1 MGEKLELRLKSPV
14 GAEPAVYPW
23 PLPVY
28 DKHHD
33 AAHEIIETIRW
44 VCEEIPDLK
53 LAMENYVL
61 IDYDTKS
68 FESMQRLCD
77 KYNRAIDSIHQLWKG
92 TTQPMKLNT
101 RPSTGLLRHIL
112 QQVYNH
118 SVTDPEKLNNYE
130 PFSPEV
136 YGETSFDL
144 VAQMI
149 DEIKMTDDDLFVDL
163 GSGVGQVVLQ
173 VAAATNC
180 KHHYGV
186 EKADIPAKYAET
198 MDREFRKWM
207 KWYGKKHAE
216 YTLERGDFLSEEWRE
231 RIANTSVIFVNNF
244 AFGPEVDHQLKERFA
259 NMKEGGRIVSS
270 KPFAPL
276 NFRINSRNLSD
287 IGTIMRVVELSPL
300 KGSVSWTGKPVSYYL
315 HTIDRTIL
323 ENYFSSLKNPKLRE
337 EQEAARRRQQRES
350 KSNAATP
357 TKGPEGKVAGP
368 ADAPMDSGAEEE
380 KAGAATVKKPSPSK
394 ARKKK
399 LNKKGRKM
407 AGRKRGRPKKMNT
420 ANPERKPKK
429 NQTALDALHAQTVS
443 QTAASSPQDAY
454 RSPHSPFYQLPPSV
468 QRHSPNPLLVAPT
481 PPALQ
486 KLLESFKIQYLQFLA
501 YTKTPQYKA
510 SLQELLGQEKE
521 KNAQLLGAAQQL
533 LSHCQA
539 QKEEIRRLF
548 QQKLDE
554 LGVKALT
561 YNDLIQAQKEI
572 SAHNQ
577 QLREQ
582 SEQLE
587 QDNRALRG
595 QSLQLL
601 KARCEELQLDWA
613 TLSLEKLLKEKQ
625 ALKSQISEKQR
636 HCLELQISIV
646 ELEKSQR
653 QQELLQ
659 LKSCVP
665 PDDALSLHLRGKGAL
680 GRELEPDASRLHLE
694 LDCTK
699 FSLPHLSSMSPEL
712 SMNGQAAGYE
722 LCGVLSRP
730 SSKQNTPQYLASP
743 LDQEVVPCTPSH
755 VGRPR
760 LEKLSGLAAPDYTRL
775 SPAKI
780 VLRRHLSQDHTVP
793 GRPAASELHSR
804 AEHTKENGLPYQ
816 SPSVP
821 GSMKLSPQDPRP
833 LSPGALQLAGEKS
846 SEKRSTPSPVL
857 QPRDPSSTLEKQI
870 GANAHGAGSRSLAL
884 APAGFS
890 YAGSVAISGALAGSP
905 ASLTPGA
912 EPATLDESSSSGSLF
927 ATVGSRSSTPQ
938 HPLLLAQPRNS
949 LPASPA
955 HQLSSSPRL
964 GGAAQGPLPE
974 ASKGDLPSDSGFS
987 DPESE
992 AKRRIVF
999 TITTGAGSAKQSP
1012 SSKHSPLTAS
1022 ARGDCVPSHGQ
1033 DSRRRGRRK
1042 RASAG
1047 TPSLSAGVSPK
1058 RRALPSVAG
1067 LFTQPSG
1074 SPLNLNSMVSNINQ
1088 PLEITAISSPE
1099 TSLKSSPV
1107 PYQDHDQP
1115 PVLKKE
1121 RPLSQTNGAHY
1132 SPLTS
1137 DEEPGSEDEPSSA
1150 RIERKIATISLES
1163 KSPPKTLENGGGL
1176 AGRKPAPAGE
1186 PVNSSKWKSTFSPIS
1201 DIGLAKSADSPLQA
1215 SSALSQNSLFT
1226 FRPALEEPS
1235 ADAKLAAHP
1244 RKGFP
1249 GSLSGADGLSPG
1261 TNPANGCTFGGGLAA
1276 DLSLHSFSDGAS
1288 LPHKGPEAAGLSSP
1302 LSFPSQRGKEG
1313 SDANP
1318 FLSKR
1323 QLDGLAG
1330 LKGEGS
1336 RGKEAGEGGLPLC
1349 GPTDK
1354 TPLLSGKAAKARD
1367 REVDLKN
1374 GHNLFISA
1382 AAVPPGS
1389 LLSGPGL
1396 APAASSAGGAA
1407 SSAQT
1412 HRSFLGPFPP
1422 GPQFALG
1429 PMSLQANLGSVA
1441 GSSVLQSLFS
1451 SVPAAAGL
1459 VHVSS
1464 AATRLTNSH
1473 AMGSFSGVA
1482 GGTVGGVF
1490 NHAVPSASAHPF
1502 GARVGR
1508 GAACGSATL
1517 GPSPLQAAASAS
1529 ASSFQAPA
1537 SVETRPP
1544 PPPPPPPPP
1553 LPPPAHLGRSPA
1565 GPPVLH
1571 APPPPNAALPPPPT
1585 LLASNPEPALL
1596 QSLASLPP
1604 NQAFLPPTSAA
1615 SLPPANASLSIKLT
1629 SLPHKGARP
1638 SFTVHHQPLP
1648 RLALAQAAP
1657 GIPQASATGPSAVWV
1672 SLGMPPPYAAHLS
1685 GVKPR

>member
-1 MGEKLELRLKSPV
+1 
-14 GAEPAVYPW
+14 
-23 PLPVY
+23 
-28 DKHHD
+28 

-350 KSNAATP
+350 KSSAATP
-357 TKGPEGKVAGP
+357 TKGPEGKAAGP
-368 ADAPMDSGAEEE
+368 AEAPMDSGAEEE

-429 NQTALDALHAQTVS
+429 NQTALDLLHAQTVS

-486 KLLESFKIQYLQFLA
+486 KLLESFRIQYLQFLA

-521 KNAQLLGAAQQL
+521 KNAQLLGTAQQL

-587 QDNRALRG
+587 QDNRTLRS

-665 PDDALSLHLRGKGAL
+665 PDDTLALHLRGKGAL
-680 GRELEPDASRLHLE
+680 GRELESDAGRLHLE
-694 LDCTK
+694 LDCAK

-712 SMNGQAAGYE
+712 SMNGHAASYE
-722 LCGVLSRP
+722 LCSALSRP
-730 SSKQNTPQYLASP
+730 SPKQDTPQYLASP

-755 VGRPR
+755 GGRPR
-760 LEKLSGLAAPDYTRL
+760 VEKLSGLAVPDYTRL

-780 VLRRHLSQDHTVP
+780 VLRRHLSQDHTLP
-793 GRPAASELHSR
+793 GRPAAMPWQVGVCAWCLRTPPGALGLLEVSAGGHLLRRLRWGGVGPGSPAGGTEWPFRVTAASHSR
-804 AEHTKENGLPYQ
+804 AE
-816 SPSVP
+816 
-821 GSMKLSPQDPRP
+821 
-833 LSPGALQLAGEKS
+833 
-846 SEKRSTPSPVL
+846 STPSPVL
-857 QPRDPSSTLEKQI
+857 QPRDPSSTLEKHI
-870 GANAHGAGSRSLAL
+870 GANAHSAGSKSLAL

-890 YAGSVAISGALAGSP
+890 YAGSVAISGTLAGSP
-905 ASLTPGA
+905 ASLAPGA
-912 EPATLDESSSSGSLF
+912 EPATLDESSGSGSLF

-949 LPASPA
+949 RPASPA

-964 GGAAQGPLPE
+964 GGAAHGPLPE

-999 TITTGAGSAKQSP
+999 TIATGAGGTKQSP

-1022 ARGDCVPSHGQ
+1022 TRGDCAPSHGQ
-1033 DSRRRGRRK
+1033 DNRKRGRRK
-1042 RASAG
+1042 RASTG
-1047 TPSLSAGVSPK
+1047 TPSLTTGVSPK

-1074 SPLNLNSMVSNINQ
+1074 SPLNLNSMVNNINQ

-1163 KSPPKTLENGGGL
+1163 KSPPKTLENGGGV
-1176 AGRKPAPAGE
+1176 AGRRPAPAGE

-1201 DIGLAKSADSPLQA
+1201 DIGLAKAADSPLQA
-1215 SSALSQNSLFT
+1215 GPTLSQSSLFA
-1226 FRPALEEPS
+1226 FRPALEETP

-1249 GSLSGADGLSPG
+1249 SSLSGADGLSPS

-1276 DLSLHSFSDGAS
+1276 ELSSHSFSDGAS
-1288 LPHKGPEAAGLSSP
+1288 LTHKGPEAAGLSSP
-1302 LSFPSQRGKEG
+1302 LGFPSQRAKEA

-1330 LKGEGS
+1330 LKGEGG
-1336 RGKEAGEGGLPLC
+1336 RGKEVGEGGLPLC
-1349 GPTDK
+1349 GPADK
-1354 TPLLSGKAAKARD
+1354 TPLPAGKAAKARD
-1367 REVDLKN
+1367 RELDLKN

-1382 AAVPPGS
+1382 ATVPPGG
-1389 LLSGPGL
+1389 LLSGPVL
-1396 APAASSAGGAA
+1396 APAASSAGGAG

-1412 HRSFLGPFPP
+1412 HRPFLGPFPP
-1422 GPQFALG
+1422 GPQFTLG
-1429 PMSLQANLGSVA
+1429 PMALQANLGSVA

-1482 GGTVGGVF
+1482 GSTVGGRS
-1490 NHAVPSASAHPF
+1490 PSSAGVLP
-1502 GARVGR
+1502 RP
-1508 GAACGSATL
+1508 L
-1517 GPSPLQAAASAS
+1517 GQELSSWSPPSGHGPES
-1529 ASSFQAPA
+1529 
-1537 SVETRPP
+1537 
-1544 PPPPPPPPP
+1544 
-1553 LPPPAHLGRSPA
+1553 SPA
-1565 GPPVLH
+1565 GR
-1571 APPPPNAALPPPPT
+1571 ALPLSPCV
-1585 LLASNPEPALL
+1585 SG
-1596 QSLASLPP
+1596 SLVI
-1604 NQAFLPPTSAA
+1604 T
-1615 SLPPANASLSIKLT
+1615 ASLSFSEGHGAQGHQGIPFSRGGHLLGVAARALARLWELVLGK
-1629 SLPHKGARP
+1629 SESPQCLPGPGGGASGLLLALGARTPAPPIRFP
-1638 SFTVHHQPLP
+1638 S
-1648 RLALAQAAP
+1648 
-1657 GIPQASATGPSAVWV
+1657 
-1672 SLGMPPPYAAHLS
+1672 
-1685 GVKPR
+1685 

>member
-92 TTQPMKLNT
+92 TTQPLKLNT

-149 DEIKMTDDDLFVDL
+149 DEIKMTEDDLFVDL

-180 KHHYGV
+180 RHHYGV

-350 KSNAATP
+350 KSSTSTP
-357 TKGPEGKVAGP
+357 TKAPESKAAAANNNPNANAAAAAPV
-368 ADAPMDSGAEEE
+368 DAPLDSGAEEE
-380 KAGAATVKKPSPSK
+380 KAGATTVKKPSPSK

-407 AGRKRGRPKKMNT
+407 AGRKRGRPKKLS
-420 ANPERKPKK
+420 AAHPERKPRKG
-429 NQTALDALHAQTVS
+429 QTPLELLHS
-443 QTAASSPQDAY
+443 QTAPDAAGASPSPQDAY
-454 RSPHSPFYQLPPSV
+454 KSPHSPFYQLPPSV
-468 QRHSPNPLLVAPT
+468 QRQPPDQLLLAPT

-486 KLLESFKIQYLQFLA
+486 KLLESFKVQYLQFLA

-510 SLQELLGQEKE
+510 NLQQLLDQEKE
-521 KNAQLLGAAQQL
+521 KNARLLGAAQQL
-533 LSHCQA
+533 LGHCQA
-539 QKEEIRRLF
+539 QKDEIRRLF

-572 SAHNQ
+572 SAHNR

-582 SEQLE
+582 TEQLE
-587 QDNRALRG
+587 KDTRTLRG

-601 KARCEELQLDWA
+601 KARCEELKLDWA

-625 ALKSQISEKQR
+625 ALRSQISEKQR
-636 HCLELQISIV
+636 RCLELQISIV

-653 QQELLQ
+653 RQELLQ
-659 LKSCVP
+659 LKSCGP
-665 PDDALSLHLRGKGAL
+665 PDEGL
-680 GRELEPDASRLHLE
+680 GPQPSRLPPELDAS
-694 LDCTK
+694 K
-699 FSLPHLSSMSPEL
+699 FSLAPFSGLSPEL
-712 SMNGQAAGYE
+712 SLNGHAAGYE
-722 LCGVLSRP
+722 LCGALSRP
-730 SSKQNTPQYLASP
+730 PSKQNTPQYLASP
-743 LDQEVVPCTPSH
+743 LDQEVVPCTPNH
-755 VGRPR
+755 GGRPR
-760 LEKLSGLAAPDYTRL
+760 LDKLAGLSLPDYTRL
-775 SPAKI
+775 SPAKL
-780 VLRRHLSQDHTVP
+780 VLRRHLSQEPTT
-793 GRPAASELHSR
+793 GAKASGELHPR
-804 AEHTKENGLPYQ
+804 AEHTKENG
-816 SPSVP
+816 SPSLVN
-821 GSMKLSPQDPRP
+821 GIKLSPQDPWP
-833 LSPGALQLAGEKS
+833 TSPGALPTAGEKS
-846 SEKRSTPSPVL
+846 SEKGLKERGSSSSGEAITSLPVSIPLSTVQPSKLPVSIPLASVVLPSRVEKRSTPSPVPQAREATML
-857 QPRDPSSTLEKQI
+857 DKVGTSTYGASSKGLVPVPT
-870 GANAHGAGSRSLAL
+870 
-884 APAGFS
+884 GF
-890 YAGSVAISGALAGSP
+890 YAGSVAISGALTGSP
-905 ASLTPGA
+905 ASLAPGT
-912 EPATLDESSSSGSLF
+912 EPPTFDESSSSGSLF
-927 ATVGSRSSTPQ
+927 GTMGSRSSTPQ
-938 HPLLLAQPRNS
+938 HPPLLAQSRGAGS
-949 LPASPA
+949 GSPA
-955 HQLSSSPRL
+955 HQLCASPRL
-964 GGAAQGPLPE
+964 NGAPQGPLLDPSKGELPAE
-974 ASKGDLPSDSGFS
+974 ASSS
-987 DPESE
+987 DPESDT
-992 AKRRIVF
+992 KRRIVF
-999 TITTGAGSAKQSP
+999 TLSGSTKQSP
-1012 SSKHSPLTAS
+1012 SHKHSTLSTGTS
-1022 ARGDCVPSHGQ
+1022 SHGP
-1033 DSRRRGRRK
+1033 DSRKRGRRK
-1042 RASAG
+1042 RAAATG
-1047 TPSLSAGVSPK
+1047 TPSLSSGVSPK
-1058 RRALPSVAG
+1058 RRALPAVAG
-1067 LFTQPSG
+1067 LFTPSSG

-1099 TSLKSSPV
+1099 SSLKSSPV
-1107 PYQDHDQP
+1107 PYQDDQP

-1121 RPLSQTNGAHY
+1121 KPLGPSNGAQY

-1137 DEEPGSEDEPSSA
+1137 DEEPGSEDEPASA

-1163 KSPPKTLENGGGL
+1163 KSPPKALENGGSVP
-1176 AGRKPAPAGE
+1176 GRKVPLVGE
-1186 PVNSSKWKSTFSPIS
+1186 PVNSSKWKATFSPIS
-1201 DIGLAKSADSPLQA
+1201 DLGLPKAADSPLQA
-1215 SSALSQNSLFT
+1215 GAALAQGSLFA
-1226 FRPALEEPS
+1226 FRPTLDEVT
-1235 ADAKLAAHP
+1235 ADPKLAAHG
-1244 RKGFP
+1244 RKGFAGP
-1249 GSLSGADGLSPG
+1249 LAAGGLSP
-1261 TNPANGCTFGGGLAA
+1261 NSNSPSSFAFS
-1276 DLSLHSFSDGAS
+1276 DLSLHSFNDGAG
-1288 LPHKGPEAAGLSSP
+1288 LALKGSEAAGLS
-1302 LSFPSQRGKEG
+1302 FPGPRAKEG
-1313 SDANP
+1313 AAEPGP
-1318 FLSKR
+1318 FQNKR
-1323 QLDGLAG
+1323 QLDGLG
-1330 LKGEGS
+1330 GSKGEAGK
-1336 RGKEAGEGGLPLC
+1336 GKEAAEPGLPPS
-1349 GPTDK
+1349 GAPDK
-1354 TPLLSGKAAKARD
+1354 SSLMHGAKAGRGRD
-1367 REVDLKN
+1367 READFK
-1374 GHNLFISA
+1374 GGPNLFISA
-1382 AAVPPGS
+1382 AAVPPGG
-1389 LLSGPGL
+1389 LLSGQGL
-1396 APAASSAGGAA
+1396 STATSSSAGSAA
-1407 SSAQT
+1407 ASAQT
-1412 HRSFLGPFPP
+1412 HRPFLGTFAPA
-1422 GPQFALG
+1422 PQFSLG
-1429 PMSLQANLGSVA
+1429 PMSLQANL

-1482 GGTVGGVF
+1482 GGAVGG
-1490 NHAVPSASAHPF
+1490 N
-1502 GARVGR
+1502 
-1508 GAACGSATL
+1508 
-1517 GPSPLQAAASAS
+1517 
-1529 ASSFQAPA
+1529 
-1537 SVETRPP
+1537 
-1544 PPPPPPPPP
+1544 
-1553 LPPPAHLGRSPA
+1553 
-1565 GPPVLH
+1565 
-1571 APPPPNAALPPPPT
+1571 
-1585 LLASNPEPALL
+1585 
-1596 QSLASLPP
+1596 
-1604 NQAFLPPTSAA
+1604 
-1615 SLPPANASLSIKLT
+1615 
-1629 SLPHKGARP
+1629 
-1638 SFTVHHQPLP
+1638 
-1648 RLALAQAAP
+1648 
-1657 GIPQASATGPSAVWV
+1657 
-1672 SLGMPPPYAAHLS
+1672 
-1685 GVKPR
+1685 